1 MSKIQF
7 LILRLQNINLEFWNQ
22 VTLKVNGAF
31 FKKRFFFFVYLIET
45 FAKTESSRLYYR
57 DTLFV

>member
-1 MSKIQF
+1 MSKTQF

-31 FKKRFFFFVYLIET
+31 FKKGSFFVYLIET
-45 FAKTESSRLYYR
+45 FAKTESSRLYYT
-57 DTLFV
+57 DILFV